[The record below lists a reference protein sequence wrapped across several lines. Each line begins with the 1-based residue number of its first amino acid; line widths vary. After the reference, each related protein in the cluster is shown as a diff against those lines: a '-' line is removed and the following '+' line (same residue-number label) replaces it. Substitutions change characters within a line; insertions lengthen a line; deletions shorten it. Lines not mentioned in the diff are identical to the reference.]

1 MFKHDLFSNLS
12 ILSFSNEKKTT
23 QKKALKYDDFA
34 VSQHRA
40 LHRKEINKVS
50 KCP

>member
-1 MFKHDLFSNLS
+1 MFKHYLFSKTP
-12 ILSFSNEKKTT
+12 ILSFSNEKKNPE
-23 QKKALKYDDFA
+23 KALKYDHFA